1 MCVCVWF
8 LPGLPDSC
16 FQMIPQINTV
26 PSTLLILALETE
38 AQTFYLPETASIKWW
53 NQISLLHFMLQ
64 ATQLQT

>member
-26 PSTLLILALETE
+26 PSTLLILALETVLKTSIQRDDIDLR
-38 AQTFYLPETASIKWW
+38 AQNSENT
-53 NQISLLHFMLQ
+53 M
-64 ATQLQT
+64 